1 MLLVDGLNCS
11 RFDREVFEELR
22 DGGMSCVTTCLGFWE
37 DAVESLDALGRF
49 RDVVRANSDLVAVG
63 RTGAEIEQ
71 IIASGRCALIVGYQN
86 TNALSGRIR
95 FVELFAE
102 LGVRVMQLT
111 YNNQNEYGG
120 SCYEP
125 NDSGISR
132 AGRELVGEFNRV
144 GILIDLSHVGER
156 TSRDVIAIS
165 EAPVA
170 VTHANPS
177 ELIPHLR
184 NKSNALI
191 RELAAKGGVI
201 GLATYA
207 NICGDYTATPEK
219 WSEIVA
225 YAVDVAGIDHI
236 AIGTDHGRNVT
247 MADLEWMRMGRWSRV
262 VNYGAG
268 SAARPGKVPEPE
280 WINNMRTFGVI
291 AEALER
297 RGFKR
302 PEVEAIMG
310 GNWIR
315 LYKRVFGDAGIA
327 TRASAR
333 AA

>member
-37 DAVESLDALGRF
+37 DATESLDALGRF
-49 RDVVRANSDLVAVG
+49 RDVVKANSDLVAIA
-63 RTGAEIEQ
+63 RTGAEIDA
-71 IIASGRCALIVGYQN
+71 IVASGRCALVVGYQN

-95 FVELFAE
+95 FVEIFAE

-132 AGRELVGEFNRV
+132 AGRELVAEFNRV

-156 TSRDVIAIS
+156 TSRDVIAVS
-165 EAPVA
+165 EGPVA

-191 RELAAKGGVI
+191 KELAAKGGVI

-207 NICGDYTATPEK
+207 NICGDYISSADK

-236 AIGTDHGRNVT
+236 AIGTDHGRNVG
-247 MADLEWMRMGRWSRV
+247 MSDLEWMRMGRWSRV
-262 VNYGAG
+262 TNYGAG
-268 SAARPGKVPEPE
+268 NAARPGKVPEPG
-280 WINNMRTFGVI
+280 WLKTMRGFGTI

-302 PEVEAIMG
+302 PEVEAVMG

-315 LYKRVFGDAGIA
+315 LYKQVFDKAIGKE
-327 TRASAR
+327 ASAR